1 MQVIRLR
8 SGVFGL
14 QPLFSLWIVLIPAI
28 TSVLAA
34 EPGNAPT
41 AVASPR
47 EEPANPDP
55 GNTTAVR
62 RARTRLRYWLENVM
76 WR

>member
-55 GNTTAVR
+55 GNHR
-62 RARTRLRYWLENVM
+62 RPQGADELRYWLENVM